1 MENLTIDKQNGNIG
15 FNEEFHRYI
24 DLTDPT
30 VKFTSVTT
38 MIEKFGQPFDKEF
51 WSAYKAL
58 EKLLDADSWKL
69 EKKSLLSTKKFDP
82 VILELHNITENNFNK
97 TQQEILDSWDEEN
110 RRSCE
115 RGTKIHAGLENSF
128 YKKGKDISLSKY
140 QIGGKF
146 ECQKDRTSLDLEN
159 AVYPEYLIHWD
170 SPSGKLHIA
179 GQIDLLV
186 KKGNSIVI
194 GDWKGL
200 PLDTEIPTIDGW
212 STIAELKE
220 GDTIFDK
227 DGKPTKIIHK
237 SEVHTN
243 PCYKITF
250 DNGDSIISDHEHRWL
265 ISFKTS
271 RNSKYHGEYKEQVM
285 TTKELSKYLETIQ
298 DKKTSYNIPKIL
310 NPKPLQLG
318 EIDLPIDPYVL
329 GCWLGDGSKQCGA
342 ITNETNNVLGEIQ
355 RRGYTL
361 GEDISAENRTST
373 YTILGIYSELKKLNL
388 INNKHIPNMY
398 QRASYK
404 QRLDLLRGLMDTD
417 GYYNPKRKRFVMETS
432 QEWQCYDFIKL
443 LSSLGIKSTKFDIIK
458 KLNGKEFH
466 EYSINFSTLG
476 LNPFLMRNQEIE
488 YPSRDICT
496 YRNIDK
502 IEVVETVQTQCLEV
516 DSPTHTFLCTNK
528 MIVTHNTNKKIET
541 KSYFDIKNKKSVM
554 MKFPLNNLQDCNY
567 YHYCLQLS
575 TYAYIIESYNPNFT
589 IEDLVLVH
597 FDHDDNMT
605 VYHLPYLR
613 KEVERMLAYYEKES
627 LLEERRLKNKKIEY

>member
-115 RGTKIHAGLENSF
+115 RGTKIHAGLENSM
-128 YKKGKDISLSKY
+128 YRAKRNITLDKY

-186 KKGNSIVI
+186 KKGNSIII
-194 GDWKGL
+194 GD
-200 PLDTEIPTIDGW
+200 
-212 STIAELKE
+212 
-220 GDTIFDK
+220 
-227 DGKPTKIIHK
+227 
-237 SEVHTN
+237 
-243 PCYKITF
+243 YK
-250 DNGDSIISDHEHRWL
+250 
-265 ISFKTS
+265 
-271 RNSKYHGEYKEQVM
+271 
-285 TTKELSKYLETIQ
+285 
-298 DKKTSYNIPKIL
+298 
-310 NPKPLQLG
+310 
-318 EIDLPIDPYVL
+318 
-329 GCWLGDGSKQCGA
+329 
-342 ITNETNNVLGEIQ
+342 
-355 RRGYTL
+355 
-361 GEDISAENRTST
+361 
-373 YTILGIYSELKKLNL
+373 
-388 INNKHIPNMY
+388 
-398 QRASYK
+398 
-404 QRLDLLRGLMDTD
+404 
-417 GYYNPKRKRFVMETS
+417 
-432 QEWQCYDFIKL
+432 
-443 LSSLGIKSTKFDIIK
+443 
-458 KLNGKEFH
+458 
-466 EYSINFSTLG
+466 
-476 LNPFLMRNQEIE
+476 
-488 YPSRDICT
+488 
-496 YRNIDK
+496 
-502 IEVVETVQTQCLEV
+502 
-516 DSPTHTFLCTNK
+516 
-528 MIVTHNTNKKIET
+528 TNKKIDT
-541 KSYFDIKNKKSVM
+541 KSYFDSKSRSSVK
-554 MKFPLNNLQDCNY
+554 MKFPLNNLDDCNY